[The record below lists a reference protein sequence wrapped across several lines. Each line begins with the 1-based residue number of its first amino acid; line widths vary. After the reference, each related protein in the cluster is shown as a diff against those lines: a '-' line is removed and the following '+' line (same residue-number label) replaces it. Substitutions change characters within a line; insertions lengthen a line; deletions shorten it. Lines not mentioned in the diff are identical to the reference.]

1 MISEKEFSNNLSVV
15 NQQIEK
21 ACCKYGRSAQEVTL
35 LPVTK
40 NWPVHAVAM
49 CAKHGIK
56 RVGENRVQEAIQKM
70 ESTSEINYD
79 LIGHL
84 QSNKVKFVVGKFS
97 CIQSVDS
104 LKILERLGKLAYESR
119 LIQPLL
125 LQVNAGSDPAKYGIS
140 IEETQAVLERALNI
154 SSIRINGF
162 MAIAPY
168 DPHNKNTARECF
180 ANLRTLRDSMAEKY
194 NQPFPEL
201 SMGMSGDLEEAIA
214 EGSTMIRVGSALFG
228 QRNSKH

>member
-15 NQQIEK
+15 NEQIEK

-40 NWPVHAVAM
+40 NWPVRAVAM

-97 CIQSVDS
+97 CIQSIDS

-154 SSIRINGF
+154 S
-162 MAIAPY
+162 
-168 DPHNKNTARECF
+168 
-180 ANLRTLRDSMAEKY
+180 
-194 NQPFPEL
+194 
-201 SMGMSGDLEEAIA
+201 
-214 EGSTMIRVGSALFG
+214 
-228 QRNSKH
+228 